1 MSGSGVGTASFLAF
15 MGVPYALPPVGALRF
30 RNPVPHPGWGGVW
43 DATRHRSTCQSAG
56 WFGLEVGSGAEDC
69 LYLNVYT
76 SQLAGSRPVMVWI
89 HGGSFTGGSGN
100 HQIYGP
106 SHLINDVIY

>member
-1 MSGSGVGTASFLAF
+1 MTGSGIGTPSFLAF

-30 RNPVPHPGWGGVW
+30 RNPVPHPGWSGVW
-43 DATRHRSTCQSAG
+43 DATSHRSTCQSAG
-56 WFGLEVGSGAEDC
+56 WFGLDVGTGSEDC

-76 SQLAGSRPVMVWI
+76 TQLAGSRPVMVWI

-100 HQIYGP
+100 SQIYGP
-106 SHLINDVIY
+106 SHLINDVIN